1 MSVYLG
7 KNKISLVG
15 GTTTLNN
22 SGGTDTSDATATT
35 SDLLFG
41 KTAYVKNKKIVGSM
55 NDNGTINLK
64 ISSKDDMFNIP
75 TGYHSGYGSV
85 SISDIERSK
94 LIPENIKSGI
104 TLFGVIG
111 TASSGGGTGG
121 GTDMVSQSKVVTP
134 SNIDQTIYPDSGYNC
149 LSHVVVKKIPYVETP
164 NSAGGTTVTIG

>member
-15 GTTTLNN
+15 GTTTLNS

-75 TGYHSGYGSV
+75 TGYHNGYGSV
-85 SISDIERSK
+85 SISDTERSK

-104 TLFGVIG
+104 TLLGVTG
-111 TASSGGGTGG
+111 TASGDGTGG
-121 GTDMVSQSKVVTP
+121 GTDMISQSKVVTP